1 MAKKP
6 KENSKQPVKF
16 KTLAV
21 SLLSGTILLVGA
33 LLLNQQPAQAA
44 DVVVY
49 KSPTCGCCKEWVNHM
64 RENGFKVTVH
74 DRRDMDPIKR
84 ELGVPQ
90 RLQSCHTAHVDGYVI
105 EGHVPAADVVRL
117 LRQKLPVKGLTA
129 PGMPMGSPGMEGPRK
144 DPYAV
149 LTFQS
154 DGRTAVYARHNQ

>member
-6 KENSKQPVKF
+6 KENSKQPVKLQ
-16 KTLAV
+16 TLAV

-90 RLQSCHTAHVDGYVI
+90 RLQSCHTAQVDGYVI